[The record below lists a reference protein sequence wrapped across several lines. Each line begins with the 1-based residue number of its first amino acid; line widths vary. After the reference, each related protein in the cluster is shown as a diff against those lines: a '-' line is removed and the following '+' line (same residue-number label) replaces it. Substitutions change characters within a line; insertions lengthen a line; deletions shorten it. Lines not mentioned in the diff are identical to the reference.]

1 MISRLGSLLA
11 GVFRKTC
18 PDPFVI
24 AILLTF
30 VTMILCLTLAP
41 PPLPPAEGV
50 EAQSAMHRLI
60 TSWVANDGM
69 WKLLEFA
76 MQMCLILITG
86 HALASSRA
94 VTHLIE
100 RIAGMP
106 RSAYG
111 AVFLTA
117 FVAGACAVINWG
129 LGLIVGALLAREVGR
144 AMTQKGVRVHYPL
157 LAAAGYF
164 GLMVWHGGLSG
175 SAPLS
180 ASTAAGLTKVLP
192 GDLAGQ
198 LDRIPLNTTVGSG
211 MNCVITGGLL
221 IFGPLLFMLLHPRD
235 DAQSTNGSG
244 HANEISLFSSFD
256 VPGVEPVA
264 AGDRTIAEVDDDEAR
279 SQSSSS
285 RVALTIPDR
294 LDRSPIL
301 MFLLLAPL
309 AVGWLWRVEASG
321 FAAIGLND
329 VIMGMLILGMA
340 MHGTPRRYVQAV
352 NEAVTGCGG
361 IILQFPIY
369 AGIMGMMSGTHLTET
384 MAQSLASTT
393 NQTTLPV
400 MTFLSAGVVNLFV
413 PSGGGQWA
421 VQGPIVMKAALE
433 TGVAPAKMLM
443 ALAYGDQ
450 LTNMLQP
457 FWALPLL
464 AITGV
469 RARDIVG
476 YTAIVMIAAAVWIGV
491 WLLIF

>member
-1 MISRLGSLLA
+1 MISRLGSIIA
-11 GVFRKTC
+11 GVFRRTC

-41 PPLPPAEGV
+41 APPPPAEGEV
-50 EAQSAMHRLI
+50 AVSSLHRLI
-60 TSWVANDGM
+60 MSWVANDGM

-86 HALASSRA
+86 HALASSRP
-94 VTHLIE
+94 VTHAIE
-100 RIAGMP
+100 RIAGLP
-106 RSAYG
+106 RSAPA

-117 FVAGACAVINWG
+117 FVAGACAVLNWG

-144 AMTQKGVRVHYPL
+144 AMTQRGVRVHYPL

-180 ASTAAGLTKVLP
+180 ASTAAGIAKVLP
-192 GDLAGQ
+192 TDLAAQ
-198 LDRIPLNTTVGSG
+198 LDHLPLSATIGSG
-211 MNCVITGGLL
+211 MNMVITGGLL
-221 IFGPLLFMLLHPRD
+221 ILGPVLFALLHPKGD
-235 DAQSTNGSG
+235 EKPASGSG
-244 HANEISLFSSFD
+244 ENEIALFTSFD

-264 AGDRTIAEVDDDEAR
+264 KGDRTIAEVDDDGAR
-279 SQSSSS
+279 DQ
-285 RVALTIPDR
+285 RATTIPDW
-294 LDRSPIL
+294 LDRNPIL
-301 MFLLLAPL
+301 MVLLLVPL
-309 AVGWLWRVEASG
+309 ALGWMWRVQASG
-321 FAAIGLND
+321 IAAIGLND

-340 MHGTPRRYVQAV
+340 MHGTPRRYVCAV
-352 NEAVTGCGG
+352 NEAVKGCGG
-361 IILQFPIY
+361 IMLQFPLY
-369 AGIMGMMSGTHLTET
+369 AGIMGMMSGMHLTET
-384 MAQSLASTT
+384 MAQSLASTS
-393 NQTTLPV
+393 NEHTLPV
-400 MTFLSAGVVNLFV
+400 MTFFSAGVVNLFV

-421 VQGPIVMKAALE
+421 VQGPIVMKAALDA
-433 TGVAPAKMLM
+433 GVAPSKMLM

-476 YTAIVMIAAAVWIGV
+476 YTAVVMIAAVVWIGA